1 MAVVVP
7 WQSLSPETLD
17 ALVEEFVTRDGAEHG
32 HVEVPLE
39 RKVAQVKE
47 ALRRG
52 LAAIHYDEES
62 ETCTLVATDPR
73 RGPPAGEV

>member
-1 MAVVVP
+1 MTLVVP
-7 WQSLSPETLD
+7 WQSLSPEVLD

-62 ETCTLVATDPR
+62 ETCTIVVNDPPR
-73 RGPPAGEV
+73 RPRADDL